1 MADMWNK
8 YEPTAARKRGKP
20 GRDTRPKSTTIDM
33 HAHVAVPRAAEI
45 AGSHDDPKT
54 VPLDYFST
62 PETKAL
68 MAKQGA
74 DKPRTPEQRRQSV
87 NPQVERTTPRSY
99 LREVQG
105 EMKKVAWPPRPEILN
120 STVIVIIGV
129 VVMTS
134 LIFLFDWLAGG
145 AVNHIFK

>member
-1 MADMWNK
+1 MN
-8 YEPTAARKRGKP
+8 RQVKRQ
-20 GRDTRPKSTTIDM
+20 
-33 HAHVAVPRAAEI
+33 
-45 AGSHDDPKT
+45 
-54 VPLDYFST
+54 
-62 PETKAL
+62 

-87 NPQVERTTPRSY
+87 NPQVERTGPRQY
-99 LREVQG
+99 LREVNG
-105 EMKKVAWPPRPEILN
+105 EFKKVAWPPRNEILN

-145 AVNHIFK
+145 AVNRIFS